1 MVTKKFTI
9 FTHDFIINL
18 ILLSVFIFSNFFLIL
33 ELPHVYCNK
42 FFILLELPV
51 TSNHSYEFYNKIY
64 LENLPLN
71 SLKECQPQYQENG
84 ISLKILLENLNK
96 CGFVRSINKLKVNFI
111 KKKEKYWKNLQ
122 KHKICNFKYVA

>member
-1 MVTKKFTI
+1 M
-9 FTHDFIINL
+9 
-18 ILLSVFIFSNFFLIL
+18 
-33 ELPHVYCNK
+33 
-42 FFILLELPV
+42 

-111 KKKEKYWKNLQ
+111 KKNKNIEKIFKNTRFVISSMLL
-122 KHKICNFKYVA
+122 KSFVLY